1 MNTVDVNTHLPV
13 IVSGKPMTDMP
24 ADLFIPPDALEVL
37 LDSFTGPLDLL
48 LYLIRRQ
55 NLDILDIPVAL
66 ITKQYM
72 QYIHLMGEHRLELAA
87 DYLVMAAMLAEI
99 KSRLL
104 LPSPVL
110 GSDDIEEDPRLA
122 LVHKL
127 QVYEQFKQ
135 AAIQLDE
142 LPRCHRDIFRVALHA
157 TGLKTLVNPPVVSLM
172 SLVTIMQELI
182 AAQDHH
188 IHHQVNR
195 ELLSVRAKM
204 ADVLLRLEQESYLSL
219 SQLLVAHEKRAG
231 LAVTLLAILELARQ
245 SLLVVTQVVIYGPV
259 YVRAIE
265 HE

>member
-1 MNTVDVNTHLPV
+1 M
-13 IVSGKPMTDMP
+13 VSGKPMTDMP

-55 NLDILDIPVAL
+55 NIDILDIPVAL
-66 ITKQYM
+66 ITQQYM

-104 LPSPVL
+104 LPSVVVD
-110 GSDDIEEDPRLA
+110 SDEIEEDPRLV
-122 LVHKL
+122 LVRKL

-135 AAIQLDE
+135 AALMLDE
-142 LPRCHRDIFRVALHA
+142 LPRCNRDVYRLCVHA
-157 TGLKTLVNPPVVSLM
+157 TGLKTLVNPPAVSLT
-172 SLVTIMQELI
+172 SLVTIMQDLMTT
-182 AAQDHH
+182 QDHQV
-188 IHHQVNR
+188 HHQVTR
-195 ELLSVRAKM
+195 EVLSVRAKM
-204 ADVLLRLEQESYLSL
+204 TEVLLRLEQESYLSL
-219 SQLLVAHEKRAG
+219 SQLLIAHEQRAG

-245 SLLVVTQVVIYGPV
+245 SLLLITQTVVYGPI
-259 YVRAIE
+259 YVRTID